1 VLLTISSAVVGDVN
15 GQFITVFEKLGNL
28 HAKSNFDLAIVVG
41 NLFAGPDSTT
51 NEDVQ
56 HVSSLIEGKIKIPL
70 PTYFAQGNHP
80 FPDKV
85 KFKLEEAVGEL
96 CPNLTFLGRKT
107 TTKTAEGLK
116 IVSLGGRIG
125 EDEDASS
132 VKDPYSSV
140 YTEAEAKSLKGANH
154 ADILITSEWPEN
166 INKGSKIDVPSSSK
180 PAWVSCVSE
189 LDLALK
195 PKYHFSVSPLTY
207 YEREPFFH
215 LMEEKTDPFKITRF
229 ISLAE
234 FGNKAKQKWIYAF
247 SIDTTATDPLSLPQG
262 TTTSPLVVKTNKR
275 SGAPTDQTSFR
286 FSSDTTY
293 QSSRPNKRRKRQPPP
308 GPSECFF
315 CLSNPNVATQLITS
329 IGNNCYLTT
338 AKGPLPTNTTFKD
351 LECPAHILIIPL
363 AHAPTLASI
372 TEEESRASTIQEMNL
387 FRTALNNMLKSRS
400 KGLGS
405 VTMQVNRESGI
416 HCHWQWLPI
425 PISLIEK
432 ALVTAAFKVEA
443 ENEKYPKFETKKT
456 MALEDAESENFQA
469 TIWNPATDTESTLYL
484 PLDPSFRF
492 DYQFGRRVLA
502 KLLGLDSRADWHDCG
517 QSAEEEEKDVK
528 VFKEAFKEYD
538 FSLEE

>member
-1 VLLTISSAVVGDVN
+1 VN
-15 GQFITVFEKLGNL
+15 GQFITVFEKLGSL
-28 HAKSNFDLAIVVG
+28 HAKSSFDLAIIVG
-41 NLFAGPDSTT
+41 NLFANSDSTT
-51 NEDVQ
+51 NDDVQ
-56 HVSSLIEGKIKIPL
+56 HLTSLIEGKIKIPL
-70 PTYFAQGNHP
+70 PTYFAQGSYA

-85 KFKLEEAVGEL
+85 KFKLEEAAGEL

-116 IVSLGGRIG
+116 IVSLGGRLG
-125 EDEDASS
+125 PDEDTSFS
-132 VKDPYSSV
+132 KDPYSIL
-140 YTEAEAKSLKGANH
+140 YTEAEARSLKGANH
-154 ADILITSEWPEN
+154 ADILITSEWPES
-166 INKGSKIDVPSSSK
+166 ITKGSKIDVPGNSK
-180 PAWVSCVSE
+180 PTWISCVSE

-195 PKYHFSVSPLTY
+195 PKYHFSVSPSAY

-234 FGNKAKQKWIYAF
+234 FGNKTKQKWIYAF

-262 TTTSPLVVKTNKR
+262 TTTSPLLVKSNKR
-275 SGAPTDQTSFR
+275 AGPPGEQSSFR

-329 IGNNCYLTT
+329 IGNDAYLTT

-363 AHAPTLASI
+363 THAPTLTSI
-372 TEEESRASTIQEMNL
+372 AEEESRMSTIKEMTL
-387 FRTALNNMLKSRS
+387 FRTALNNMLKSKS
-400 KGLGS
+400 KDLGS
-405 VTMQVNRESGI
+405 ITMQVNREGGI
-416 HCHWQWLPI
+416 HCHWQWMPF
-425 PISLIEK
+425 PVSLIEK

-443 ENEKYPKFETKKT
+443 ENEKYPKFETRHK
-456 MALEDAESENFQA
+456 MALEDAEGENFQA
-469 TIWNPATDTESTLYL
+469 TIWHPGTDKETTLYL
-484 PLDPSFRF
+484 PLDSSFRF
-492 DYQFGRRVLA
+492 DFQFGRRVLA

-517 QSAEEEEKDVK
+517 QSPEEEEKDVK
-528 VFKEAFKEYD
+528 VFKEAFKEFD